1 MLHTKMK
8 LVNEPA
14 LEELLMDI
22 VRTAYDQIKN
32 LSMLLSVEHE
42 MDVLIATEGHE
53 TFDNVIKEN
62 FILDEFDDIED
73 QKGYQ
78 QLIDDL
84 QVAFVAMHKSSGLFD
99 YFPAG
104 EYEVNGEKR
113 YQPDAKLAPV
123 GRFIAPFEDAVMVV
137 H

>member
-53 TFDNVIKEN
+53 TFNDVIKEN

-73 QKGYQ
+73 REGYQ
-78 QLIDDL
+78 QLIEDL
-84 QVAFVAMHKSSGLFD
+84 QVEFVQMHKRSGLFD

-104 EYEVNGEKR
+104 EYDVNGEKR

-123 GRFIAPFEDAVMVV
+123 GRFYAPFEDAVMVV